1 MLHAPRLAVPRTRVP
16 AGSVAIG
23 GELTGV
29 YPSVLPGGWNLIG
42 RTDLALFDA
51 EREPAALLEPGD
63 RVRFV
68 AIP

>member
-1 MLHAPRLAVPRTRVP
+1 
-16 AGSVAIG
+16 VAIG

-29 YPSVLPGGWNLIG
+29 YPSALPGGWNLIG
-42 RTDLALFDA
+42 RTDLTLFDA
-51 EREPAALLEPGD
+51 AREPAALLGPGD